1 MQPLRAALS
10 SWQPATVIAGD
21 PLSHLRAQWA
31 TIVGEDIAS
40 NSRPAELIRGSLL
53 VVTRSSAW
61 SQQLSFLSERIVDA
75 VRASTGVSLEGVRF
89 RVGRIGSR
97 SGPSSSGRK
106 AASRKRTAPR
116 PAADTLE
123 SAVAMFRDDVTSAQ
137 RAKASAGWKECNR
150 CGIRIVPDTGSFC
163 APCVNA
169 RGAERSAAIARLLFE
184 VPFLGYSGISDHVEN
199 LSRDEYER
207 VRAKLLARWWD
218 ALMQL
223 RRSGR
228 KRVSRR
234 ERDIVSSY
242 VLLKTRLDPEKIA
255 PAVVRDLLGEELYNI
270 FYGSDET

>member
-10 SWQPATVIAGD
+10 SWQPATAIAGD

-53 VVTRSSAW
+53 VITRSSAW

-97 SGPSSSGRK
+97 SGLSSSGRK

-137 RAKASAGWKECNR
+137 RAKAGAGWKECNR

-207 VRAKLLARWWD
+207 VRSKLLARWWD

-223 RRSGR
+223 QRSGR

>member
-1 MQPLRAALS
+1 MQPLRSALA
-10 SWQPATVIAGD
+10 SWQPAKIVAGD

-53 VVTRSSAW
+53 VVTRSAAW

-75 VRASTGVSLEGVRF
+75 VRDSTGVSLEGVRF
-89 RVGRIGSR
+89 RVGRIGAR
-97 SGPSSSGRK
+97 PGTSSGRK
-106 AASRKRTAPR
+106 AAARRRSEPR
-116 PAADTLE
+116 PAAESLE
-123 SAVAMFRDDVTSAQ
+123 SAVATFRNDVTNAQ

-150 CGIRIVPDTGSFC
+150 CGIRIVPDTGPLC
-163 APCVNA
+163 APCANA
-169 RGAERSAAIARLLFE
+169 HGAERSAAIARLLFE
-184 VPFLGYSGISDHVEN
+184 VPFLGYSGISEHVED
-199 LSRDEYER
+199 LTRDEYER

-218 ALMQL
+218 ALVQL
-223 RRSGR
+223 QRSGR

-255 PAVVRDLLGEELYNI
+255 PAVVRDLLGEELYKT
-270 FYGSDET
+270 FYGSET

>member
-1 MQPLRAALS
+1 MQPLRAALA
-10 SWQPATVIAGD
+10 SWQPAKTVAGD

-40 NSRPAELIRGSLL
+40 NSRPAELVRGSLL

-97 SGPSSSGRK
+97 SG
-106 AASRKRTAPR
+106 ASPARTALARKRTAPR

-123 SAVAMFRDDVTSAQ
+123 SAVAMFRHDVTSAE
-137 RAKASAGWKECNR
+137 RAKAGAGWKECNR

-163 APCVNA
+163 AACVNA

-184 VPFLGYSGISDHVEN
+184 VPFLGYSGISDHVEH

-207 VRAKLLARWWD
+207 VRSKLLARWWD
-218 ALMQL
+218 ALKQL
-223 RRSGR
+223 QRSGR

-242 VLLKTRLDPEKIA
+242 ILLKTRLDPEKIA

>member
-10 SWQPATVIAGD
+10 SWQPAKVVTGD

-40 NSRPAELIRGSLL
+40 NSRPAELVRGSLL
-53 VVTRSSAW
+53 VVTRSAAW
-61 SQQLSFLSERIVDA
+61 SQQLSFLSEQIVDA
-75 VRASTGVSLEGVRF
+75 VRASTGVALEGVRF

-97 SGPSSSGRK
+97 SGPSPGGK
-106 AASRKRTAPR
+106 AAACKRTAPR
-116 PAADTLE
+116 PAADSLE
-123 SAVAMFRDDVTSAQ
+123 SAVAIFRDDVTSAQ
-137 RAKASAGWKECNR
+137 RAKAVAGWKECNR
-150 CGIRIVPDTGSFC
+150 CGIRIVPATGSFC
-163 APCVNA
+163 APCVSA
-169 RGAERSAAIARLLFE
+169 RGAERSAAISRLLFE
-184 VPFLGYSGISDHVEN
+184 VPFLGYSGISDHIEN

-207 VRAKLLARWWD
+207 IRAKLLARWWD

-223 RRSGR
+223 QRSGR

-270 FYGSDET
+270 FYGGNET

>member
-1 MQPLRAALS
+1 MQPLRVALS
-10 SWQPATVIAGD
+10 TWQPAKVVAGD

-53 VVTRSSAW
+53 VVTRSAAW
-61 SQQLSFLSERIVDA
+61 SQQLSFLSERIVEA
-75 VRASTGVSLEGVRF
+75 VRDSTAVSLEGVRF

-97 SGPSSSGRK
+97 SGPSSERK
-106 AASRKRTAPR
+106 SAARKRTAPR
-116 PAADTLE
+116 AAADTLE
-123 SAVAMFRDDVTSAQ
+123 SAVAMFRDDVTSAE
-137 RAKASAGWKECNR
+137 RAKAGAGWKECNR
-150 CGIRIVPDTGSFC
+150 CGIRIVPHTGSFC

-169 RGAERSAAIARLLFE
+169 RGAERTAAIARLLFE

-207 VRAKLLARWWD
+207 VRSKLLARWWD

>member
-10 SWQPATVIAGD
+10 SWQPAKVVAGD

-40 NSRPAELIRGSLL
+40 NSRPSELVRGSLL
-53 VVTRSSAW
+53 VVTRSAAW
-61 SQQLSFLSERIVDA
+61 SQQLSFLSERIVEA
-75 VRASTGVSLEGVRF
+75 VRVSTGVSLEGVRF

-97 SGPSSSGRK
+97 SGPSSRRK
-106 AASRKRTAPR
+106 AAARKRTAPR

-123 SAVAMFRDDVTSAQ
+123 SAVAMFRADVMSAE
-137 RAKASAGWKECNR
+137 RAKAGAGWKECNR
-150 CGIRIVPDTGSFC
+150 CGIRIVPSTGSFC
-163 APCVNA
+163 APCANA

-207 VRAKLLARWWD
+207 VRSKLLARWWD

-223 RRSGR
+223 QRSER
-228 KRVSRR
+228 KRASGR

-242 VLLKTRLDPEKIA
+242 ILLKTRLDPEKIA